1 MANSWRQGHLISGAH
16 VEADLDADRLDNAA
30 DGGDP
35 VLRTERTEQRDRALP
50 EHQGV
55 VLSLARKM
63 PFEC

>member
-16 VEADLDADRLDNAA
+16 MEADLDADRLDNAA

-50 EHQGV
+50 EPRCG
-55 VLSLARKM
+55 SLTSEKM